1 MNPLFKII
9 ARVTIFFIV
18 GLIGT
23 FIVNKGSII
32 WGQIAT
38 TVAIFLAMNI
48 SFEIWKKFHGGKLNG
63 YKSRDF

>member
-9 ARVTIFFIV
+9 ARMTIFFIV
-18 GLIGT
+18 GLTGT

-32 WGQIAT
+32 WGRVAT
-38 TVAIFLAMNI
+38 TVAIFLVMNI
-48 SFEIWKKFHGGKLNG
+48 IFEIWKKFHGGKLNR